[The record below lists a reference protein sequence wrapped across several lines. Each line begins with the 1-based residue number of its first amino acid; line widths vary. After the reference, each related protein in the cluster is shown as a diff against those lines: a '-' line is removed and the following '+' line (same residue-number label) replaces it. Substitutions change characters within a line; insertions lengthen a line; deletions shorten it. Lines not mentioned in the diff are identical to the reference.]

1 MRAAVKFHR
10 ALRRARANLGDDIDR
25 DARFSGNRVDFGQKF
40 RREAKQN
47 LVLLAALQR
56 SLARAGDPART
67 HTASLKQSGQILREP
82 VANVHR
88 RADELRRLVKKLIA
102 QDGPDEARIF

>member
-67 HTASLKQSGQILREP
+67 HAASLQQAGQVLREP
-82 VANVHR
+82 IANVHR
-88 RADELRRLVKKLIA
+88 RANELRRLVKKLIA